1 MNKEKIIKLVY
12 LVICSLL
19 LLFYFIYPSPSH
31 SRLSSYFDK
40 ISSCRVHITSKMIEE
55 DVEKMRL
62 NLHKLA
68 CPGKEIW
75 INVSSQNYRYYLGT
89 IVFLLF
95 ITFNLIVWCT
105 RKYAVCFIFY
115 LNKGLKNIFKKI

>member
-1 MNKEKIIKLVY
+1 MTKEKIIKLVY
-12 LVICSLL
+12 LVICTLL

-31 SRLSSYFDK
+31 SKLSSYLDK
-40 ISSCRVHITSKMIEE
+40 ISLCRVYLTSKMIEE

-68 CPGKEIW
+68 CPGQKIW
-75 INVSSQNYRYYLGT
+75 INIHAQDYRYYLGT

-95 ITFNLIVWCT
+95 IMLNFIPWYT
-105 RKYAVCFIFY
+105 RKYAVCLVFY